1 MENIETEK
9 YTRKTKQNKKE
20 QQDIDLSYTH
30 THDDVTEWKY
40 FRVNGTLWGESTG
53 HRWLPL
59 TKASDA
65 ESWCFLW
72 SAPEQMVQETIDTSL
87 IWDAIA
93 LIMTPL
99 LWNHDLVM
107 KRLATLNPLTNVIM
121 HLVGWPKL
129 G

>member
-53 HRWLPL
+53 SPM
-59 TKASDA
+59 ASPHKGQ
-65 ESWCFLW
+65 WRGKLMF
-72 SAPEQMVQETIDTSL
+72 SL
-87 IWDAIA
+87 ICAWTNGSENNRYVVDLRRHCAHYDA
-93 LIMTPL
+93 T
-99 LWNHDLVM
+99 VM
-107 KRLATLNPLTNVIM
+107 KSWFGYEKVSNT
-121 HLVGWPKL
+121 
-129 G
+129 